1 MRAHSKFPPSAALR
15 SLNCPPSL
23 LLGEQFEDEE
33 SVYAAEGTAGH
44 ALAEH
49 LIKKYLKQ
57 RTRRPTSDF
66 YTDELIEA
74 VEEYVT
80 FVKEQVED
88 ARRVCQTPLLS
99 VEQRVDVS
107 EYVAGCFGTADM
119 MIVTDSVAHIIDL
132 KLGRGVMVDAEEN
145 PQLMIYGLGVLAIG
159 EMLYSIDTVRMT
171 IYQPRLEHISTWEIS
186 AQKLKQWGDEVL
198 RPRGAMALNGE
209 GDFCPGEWCRF
220 CKARN
225 TCRARAQGYLKLAE
239 MEFRDPPL
247 LTDDEISEVLK
258 VADDLAKWA
267 ADVYAFAQDTAV
279 TYGKHWPGYKLVEG
293 RSNRRYSDEDAVI
306 AAATE
311 AGYTD
316 IFKKS
321 LIGITEME
329 KLMGKQ
335 RFAEVIGPLVYKPQ
349 GKITLVP
356 ETDKREAI
364 KRTTAEADFM
374 EEQDNE
380 K

>member
-1 MRAHSKFPPSAALR
+1 
-15 SLNCPPSL
+15 
-23 LLGEQFEDEE
+23 
-33 SVYAAEGTAGH
+33 
-44 ALAEH
+44 
-49 LIKKYLKQ
+49 
-57 RTRRPTSDF
+57 
-66 YTDELIEA
+66 
-74 VEEYVT
+74 
-80 FVKEQVED
+80 
-88 ARRVCQTPLLS
+88 
-99 VEQRVDVS
+99 
-107 EYVAGCFGTADM
+107 
-119 MIVTDSVAHIIDL
+119 
-132 KLGRGVMVDAEEN
+132 MVDAEEN

-220 CKARN
+220 CTARN
-225 TCRARAQGYLKLAE
+225 TCRARAQSYLKLAE

-247 LTDDEISEVLK
+247 LTDDEIAEVLK

-306 AAATE
+306 AAATD

-356 ETDKREAI
+356 ESDKREAI
-364 KRTTAEADFM
+364 NVLPLKRILWRNTIMKNNQTKVIIPCRFSYLHCWEPVAINNPEPKYSVSAIIPKVIPRPWKRSRRLS
-374 EEQDNE
+374 NRP
-380 K
+380 KRRAWPRGR